1 MTPVKEST
9 NKSSSTRAGSA
20 PVQCEE
26 RAQNPTLPTSST
38 GVLANEKQAARIAA
52 LRRTGLL
59 DSPPEPEFDR
69 ITRLAARLLHAPT
82 AVMTLVDE
90 HRDFFKS
97 AVGLPEPLAG
107 QRQAPHSHSFCK
119 HVVATDGPLV
129 IEDARAHPLVCDNPA
144 VQDLGV
150 IAYLGVPIHAP
161 GGEAIATLCV
171 VDSQPRHWTEEDVE
185 SVQDL
190 ATSIATEIALRWQLE
205 ESHRISERFEHF
217 ISASPAALYVFD
229 IVEKCIVFSSG
240 RDESWVGSTL
250 GRVAWRDTS
259 FVLES
264 VHPED
269 RQGVSNY
276 IERLHHLADGETASF
291 EYRLLQPDGSAC
303 WILSRDMVLRRDA
316 AGAVREVI
324 GSAFDITD
332 RKHAEEALRQ
342 SEERLDL
349 AMRGAALGMWDWNIR
364 TGEVIYNRRWAE
376 MIGYELEEIRPH
388 FSEWETRVHPEDR
401 AHVLAAID
409 AHARGLTPFFAVEHR
424 LRAKDGSWK
433 WILTSGKSFD
443 PDAEGRP
450 QRAAGIHLDITDRKN
465 AEAASQAADRKLA
478 RILESMDEA
487 CCALDANWRFTF
499 INPRCQA
506 LFGWREDKVIGRT
519 LWEVLPQ
526 IIGTEVGDS
535 YRKAMA
541 ERIPFRYEALS
552 SIMHRWLQVRS
563 FPAADGGLS
572 IFILDVHER
581 KLAEEV
587 LRETDRRKDE
597 FIAMLGHELRNPLA
611 AIRHA
616 LGLCNTD
623 ESPEVFHWA
632 KAVVDRQSTHLARL
646 VDDLLDVSRITQGKV
661 ELRKQRLDVAAV
673 LDQTLEEMRPLI
685 AEQHH
690 ELTVSYEHDVLWIDG
705 DAARLGQIFSNL
717 LNNAAKYTPPGGHI
731 WLEASREPLSGDIQ
745 KQEVVISVCDNGA
758 GIAPGKLPQMFEL
771 FVQGERS
778 LARSEG
784 GLGLGLT
791 IVKNITEMHG
801 GYVSAQSEGLGQ
813 GSTFTVHLPVASAP
827 APAPASAT
835 VSRTPSSP
843 HRSIPHRVLV
853 VDDMTDTAQCLAKLL
868 RRQGHTVEVAHDGP
882 QACEQA
888 HTFAPEVVLL
898 DIGMPGMDGYE
909 VARHLRHDQACADS
923 FIVALTGYGQEEDRR
938 RALDAGFNEHLVK
951 PVNIERI
958 QQLVEKAP
966 SRREK

>member
-1 MTPVKEST
+1 M
-9 NKSSSTRAGSA
+9 A
-20 PVQCEE
+20 
-26 RAQNPTLPTSST
+26 
-38 GVLANEKQAARIAA
+38 
-52 LRRTGLL
+52 
-59 DSPPEPEFDR
+59 
-69 ITRLAARLLHAPT
+69 
-82 AVMTLVDE
+82 LVDE
-90 HRDFFKS
+90 ERDFFKS
-97 AVGLPEPLAG
+97 AVGLPEPLASD
-107 QRQAPHSHSFCK
+107 RQGPHSHSFCK
-119 HVVATDGPLV
+119 YVVATDGPLV
-129 IEDARAHPLVCDNPA
+129 IEDARVHPLVCDNPA
-144 VQDLGV
+144 VQELGV

-185 SVQDL
+185 SMEDL
-190 ATSIATEIALRWQLE
+190 AASIATEVALRWQLE
-205 ESHRISERFEHF
+205 ESHRISERFHHL
-217 ISASPAALYVFD
+217 INASPAALYVFD
-229 IVEKCIVFSSG
+229 IVEKRIIFSSG
-240 RDESWVGSTL
+240 KDEAWVGRTL
-250 GRVAWRDTS
+250 GRIPWRDTS
-259 FVLES
+259 SVLES
-264 VHPED
+264 VHPDD
-269 RQGVSNY
+269 RQRISAY
-276 IERLHHLADGETASF
+276 IERLYHLADGETASF
-291 EYRLLQPDGSAC
+291 EYRLLQPDGTSC
-303 WILSRDMVLRRDA
+303 WILSRDMVLRRDE

-324 GSAFDITD
+324 GSAIDITD

-349 AMRGAALGMWDWNIR
+349 AISGAALGTWDWNIR
-364 TGEVIYNRRWAE
+364 TGKVIYNRRWAE
-376 MIGYELEEIRPH
+376 MLGYELEEIRPH

-401 AHVLAAID
+401 PNVLAAID
-409 AHARGLTPFFAVEHR
+409 VHAKGLAPFFAVEHR

-443 PDAEGRP
+443 LDAEGRP

-487 CCALDANWRFTF
+487 CCALDADWRFTF

-506 LFGWREDKVIGRT
+506 LFGWREEEVIGRT
-519 LWEVLPQ
+519 LWEVLPHLV
-526 IIGTEVGDS
+526 GTEVEES
-535 YRKAMA
+535 YRKAMT
-541 ERIPFRYEALS
+541 ERVPFRYEILS

-616 LGLCNTD
+616 LGLCSVD

-646 VDDLLDVSRITQGKV
+646 VDDLLDVSRITRGKV
-661 ELRKQRLDVAAV
+661 ELRKHRLDVATV

-685 AEQHH
+685 AQRRH
-690 ELTVSYEHDVLWIDG
+690 ELTVSYEHGVLWIDG

-717 LNNAAKYTPPGGHI
+717 LSNAAKYTPPGGHI
-731 WLEASREPLSGDIQ
+731 RLEARCEPLCGDIQ
-745 KQEVVISVCDNGA
+745 KQDVVISVHDNGA

-813 GSTFTVHLPVASAP
+813 GSTFTVHLPAAAAP
-827 APAPASAT
+827 APAQVP
-835 VSRTPSSP
+835 RIPSGS

-868 RRQGHTVEVAHDGP
+868 RKQGHTVEVAHDGP

-909 VARHLRHDQACADS
+909 VARQLRHDQACADS
-923 FIVALTGYGQEEDRR
+923 FLVALTGYGQEEDRR

-958 QQLVEKAP
+958 QQLVERAP
-966 SRREK
+966 SRREMDKSQ